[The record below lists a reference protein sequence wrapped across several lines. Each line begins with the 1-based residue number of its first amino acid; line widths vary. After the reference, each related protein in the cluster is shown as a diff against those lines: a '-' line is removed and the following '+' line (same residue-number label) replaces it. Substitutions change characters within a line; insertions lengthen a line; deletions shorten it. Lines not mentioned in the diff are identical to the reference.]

1 LGGPRADIQ
10 GATPS
15 GRREMAKYRKLM
27 ISLGWLAALLM
38 AAGAE
43 WKL

>member
-1 LGGPRADIQ
+1 
-10 GATPS
+10 
-15 GRREMAKYRKLM
+15 MAKYRKLM

>member
-1 LGGPRADIQ
+1 V
-10 GATPS
+10 ATIREE
-15 GRREMAKYRKLM
+15 RRMAKYRKLM